1 MEHNKY
7 KNIISNI
14 CIIVIIIVAFFVYRK
29 YDYNFYTKGI
39 AEKGKTKFSRDS
51 NETYYKGRSYK
62 IENEISNDAM
72 FYREISVRP
81 NTPYRVTCMVKT
93 KNVIGNENDPTAG
106 AQICLNGT
114 EEHSDVIQGNTDW
127 IKLEFMFNSKC
138 NSKVEVGFRLGGILN
153 TAEGTAW
160 FSDLEI
166 EEGASDESN
175 TWNFGV
181 FLIDNASVNIE
192 GSLKN
197 YTMTTADKSV
207 VGVELQRL
215 KNSIKSISNNQI
227 NIEYEMIE
235 ITEPLTTLSYDEEN
249 GYYIGE
255 KDVYKLINKYIKQKE
270 FDHIFVCTNLPLESV
285 LTQNDKICE
294 WIGLGN
300 MIYLSKGFSN
310 IRIMQQQY
318 NYSTANTFPEEV
330 FVHEFLHTLERNA
343 KEYGYE
349 VPALHDY
356 EKYNYTDDRNDGLR
370 KWYIDYMNGRI
381 RDSSGNYIGLPE
393 EIYTFKPVKTSD
405 FTYSMKLEKLDEPK
419 NIKQM
424 VDSIIYKIKR
434 LFQIKNKDYNNVQTK
449 GVSE

>member
-51 NETYYKGRSYK
+51 NETYSKDRSYK

-106 AQICLNGT
+106 AQICLYGT

-192 GSLKN
+192 GSLK
-197 YTMTTADKSV
+197 
-207 VGVELQRL
+207 
-215 KNSIKSISNNQI
+215 
-227 NIEYEMIE
+227 
-235 ITEPLTTLSYDEEN
+235 ITL
-249 GYYIGE
+249 
-255 KDVYKLINKYIKQKE
+255 
-270 FDHIFVCTNLPLESV
+270 
-285 LTQNDKICE
+285 
-294 WIGLGN
+294 
-300 MIYLSKGFSN
+300 
-310 IRIMQQQY
+310 
-318 NYSTANTFPEEV
+318 
-330 FVHEFLHTLERNA
+330 
-343 KEYGYE
+343 
-349 VPALHDY
+349 
-356 EKYNYTDDRNDGLR
+356 
-370 KWYIDYMNGRI
+370 
-381 RDSSGNYIGLPE
+381 
-393 EIYTFKPVKTSD
+393 
-405 FTYSMKLEKLDEPK
+405 
-419 NIKQM
+419 
-424 VDSIIYKIKR
+424 
-434 LFQIKNKDYNNVQTK
+434 
-449 GVSE
+449 

>member
-51 NETYYKGRSYK
+51 NETYSKDRSYK

-106 AQICLNGT
+106 AQICLYGT

-192 GSLKN
+192 GNLKN

-434 LFQIKNKDYNNVQTK
+434 LFQIKNKDYNIVQTK

>member
-51 NETYYKGRSYK
+51 NETYSKDRSYK

>member
-51 NETYYKGRSYK
+51 NETYSKDRSYK

-93 KNVIGNENDPTAG
+93 KNVIGNKNDPTAG
-106 AQICLNGT
+106 AQICLYGT

-434 LFQIKNKDYNNVQTK
+434 LFQIKNKDYNIVQTK

>member
-51 NETYYKGRSYK
+51 NETYSKDRSYK

-181 FLIDNASVNIE
+181 FLIDNTSVNIE

-310 IRIMQQQY
+310 IRIMQQKY

>member
-51 NETYYKGRSYK
+51 NETYSKGRSYK

-207 VGVELQRL
+207 VGVDLQRL

-356 EKYNYTDDRNDGLR
+356 EKYNYTDDKNDGLR

-393 EIYTFKPVKTSD
+393 EIYTFKPVKTID

-434 LFQIKNKDYNNVQTK
+434 LFQIKNKDYNIVQTK

>member
-39 AEKGKTKFSRDS
+39 AEKGKTKFSRDY
-51 NETYYKGRSYK
+51 NETYSKDRSYK

-192 GSLKN
+192 GNLKN

-434 LFQIKNKDYNNVQTK
+434 LFQIKNKDYNIVQTK

>member
-192 GSLKN
+192 GNLKN